1 MSGTNPEGEKDARR
15 RMEARAKL
23 DDPGRPPNFI
33 MTVVK
38 PRWENGRIV
47 QPPIR
52 LDSRIARVG
61 NRTVHREPNETYDQ
75 FYARVASY
83 LPVNG
88 LPGYATMEPTED
100 ELPENPSSEAGM
112 PQPPIG

>member
-23 DDPGRPPNFI
+23 TDPSRHPSFI
-33 MTVVK
+33 FTVVK
-38 PRWENGRIV
+38 PRLQNGSVI

-61 NRTVHREPNETYDQ
+61 GREIHREPDETYDEFQ
-75 FYARVASY
+75 ARVASY

-88 LPGYATMEPTED
+88 LSGYAFMEPTED
-100 ELPENPSSEAGM
+100 ELPENPAPSET
-112 PQPPIG
+112 